1 MSPTNKWSNVEYW
14 ISADEELTL
23 DVPEDN
29 LKATCLAI
37 NVGLRPVFE
46 TARMYKGRPQT
57 LIFKTYSGSPVSNS
71 GNKNTC

>member
-14 ISADEELTL
+14 ISADEEITL

-37 NVGLRPVFE
+37 DVGLRRFFE
-46 TARMYKGRPQT
+46 
-57 LIFKTYSGSPVSNS
+57 LHV
-71 GNKNTC
+71 C

>member
-46 TARMYKGRPQT
+46 TARMYKGKAPNLNIQN
-57 LIFKTYSGSPVSNS
+57 IFGLTSFELG
-71 GNKNTC
+71 